1 MESIIIEHLS
11 KDEKLKNVIALVSFP
26 HAQPKT
32 DVYFDL
38 LSSIVSQQV
47 STRAA
52 ATIFGRFL
60 DLFPEKY
67 PNATIITTLPT
78 ETLRGCGLST
88 QKIGYIRNAAAFF
101 LIPENKNIHW
111 EALTDD
117 QIIQKLTIIKG
128 VGKWTVQMILMFTLH
143 RPDVFPIDDLVIR
156 QNIIKIY
163 EVTETGKAQIARLH
177 DISAAW
183 QPYRTQACRYIWR
196 WKDSQ

>member
-1 MESIIIEHLS
+1 MQ
-11 KDEKLKNVIALVSFP
+11 DEKLKKIIALVPFP
-26 HAQPKT
+26 KSEPKT
-32 DVYFDL
+32 DIYFAL
-38 LSSIVSQQV
+38 LSSIVSQQL
-47 STRAA
+47 STKAA
-52 ATIFGRFL
+52 ATIFSRFL

-67 PNATIITTLPT
+67 PDTAIITTLPT

-88 QKIGYIRNAAAFF
+88 QKIGYITNVATFF
-101 LIPENKNIHW
+101 LLPENKNINW

-128 VGKWTVQMILMFTLH
+128 VGKWTVQMILMFSLN

-156 QNIIKIY
+156 QNMVKIY
-163 EVTETGKAQIARLH
+163 EVTETGKAQITRLH

-183 QPYRTQACRYIWR
+183 QPYRTHACRYIWR